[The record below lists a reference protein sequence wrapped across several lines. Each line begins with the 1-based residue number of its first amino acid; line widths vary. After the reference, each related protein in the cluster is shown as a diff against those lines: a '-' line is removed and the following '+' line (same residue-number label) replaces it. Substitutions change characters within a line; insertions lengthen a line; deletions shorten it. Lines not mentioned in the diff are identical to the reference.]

1 MSSGAENIV
10 SNIMSEAQ
18 SKADENIQE
27 AKAKAETIV
36 QQGEKK
42 AEATKNQISLN
53 GQKQADMRYQQI
65 ISEAKM
71 NARRSELEAKEEVI
85 EAAFNKATEE
95 LTQIASTD
103 DEKYTNSLIA
113 MIKEAATEIGGG
125 KLIIQLKE
133 DDIPKVK
140 SNLESIASDVKS
152 LLTGNKKDQLNLN
165 SIAKDVSSATS
176 TETKLE
182 LGEPID
188 TIGGAI
194 VKTEKGEIEV
204 NNTIEARLLR
214 NKKNL
219 RSEVAKTLFN

>member
-27 AKAKAETIV
+27 AQAKAETIV

-71 NARRSELEAKEEVI
+71 NARRFELEAKEEVI

-103 DEKYTNSLIA
+103 DEKYTTSLIN

-125 KLIIQLKE
+125 NLIIQLKE
-133 DDIPKVK
+133 EDIPKIK
-140 SNLESIASDVKS
+140 SNLETIASDVKS
-152 LLTGNKKDQLNLN
+152 ILTGNKKDQLNLN
-165 SIAKDVSSATS
+165 NIAKDVSSATS
-176 TETKLE
+176 TETKITI
-182 LGEPID
+182 GEPIN
-188 TIGGAI
+188 TIGGVV
-194 VKTEKGEIEV
+194 VKTENGDIEV
-204 NNTIEARLLR
+204 NNTIEARMLR

>member
-27 AKAKAETIV
+27 AQAKAETII

-95 LTQIASTD
+95 LTQVASTN
-103 DEKYTNSLIA
+103 DEEYINSLID

-125 KLIIQLKE
+125 KLIVQLKE

-140 SNLESIASDVKS
+140 SNLETIASDVKS
-152 LLTGNKKDQLNLN
+152 VLTG
-165 SIAKDVSSATS
+165 S
-176 TETKLE
+176 
-182 LGEPID
+182 
-188 TIGGAI
+188 
-194 VKTEKGEIEV
+194 
-204 NNTIEARLLR
+204 
-214 NKKNL
+214 KKNQ
-219 RSEVAKTLFN
+219 

>member
-27 AKAKAETIV
+27 AQAKAETIV

-103 DEKYTNSLIA
+103 DEKYINSLIA

-125 KLIIQLKE
+125 NLIIQLKE

-140 SNLESIASDVKS
+140 SNLETIASDVKS
-152 LLTGNKKDQLNLN
+152 IITRNKKDNLNLDN
-165 SIAKDVSSATS
+165 IAKDVSSTTS
-176 TETKLE
+176 TQTKLE
-182 LGEPID
+182 IGEPIN
-188 TIGGAI
+188 TIGGVI
-194 VKTEKGEIEV
+194 VKTKNEDIEV

>member
-27 AKAKAETIV
+27 AQAKAETIV

-71 NARRSELEAKEEVI
+71 NARRFELEAKEEVI

-103 DEKYTNSLIA
+103 DEKYTTSLIS

-125 KLIIQLKE
+125 NLIIQLKE

-140 SNLESIASDVKS
+140 SNLETIASDVKS
-152 LLTGNKKDQLNLN
+152 ILTGNKKDQLNLN
-165 SIAKDVSSATS
+165 NIAKDVSSATS
-176 TETKLE
+176 TETKITI
-182 LGEPID
+182 GEPIN
-188 TIGGAI
+188 TIGGVV
-194 VKTEKGEIEV
+194 VKTENGDIEV
-204 NNTIEARLLR
+204 NNTIEARMLR

>member
-27 AKAKAETIV
+27 AQAKAETIV

-103 DEKYTNSLIA
+103 DEKYINSLIA

-140 SNLESIASDVKS
+140 SNLETIASDVKS
-152 LLTGNKKDQLNLN
+152 IITRNKKDNLNLD
-165 SIAKDVSSATS
+165 SIAKDVSSTTS
-176 TETKLE
+176 TQTKLE
-182 LGEPID
+182 IGEPIN
-188 TIGGAI
+188 TIGGVI
-194 VKTEKGEIEV
+194 VKTENGDIEV